1 MEESERKRQ
10 NLKEQSESMQQIYD
24 DGLIKKNAAGTYE
37 VVGDPSEREELFEK
51 RSKKKR
57 RGNIDP
63 LNYDDISEDQDQQE
77 GDLD

>member
-1 MEESERKRQ
+1 
-10 NLKEQSESMQQIYD
+10 MQQIYD
-24 DGLIKKNAAGTYE
+24 DGLIKKNTAGTYE
-37 VVGDPSEREELFEK
+37 VVNDPSEREELFEK

-63 LNYDDISEDQDQQE
+63 LNYDDISVDQDQQE